1 LEAEAK
7 LRIQEDIRSGEL
19 GLIWSYILDYEN
31 GRNPFPDRSKHI
43 ADWRR
48 YAVDYVGGNDFV
60 VQLAAKMLRSGIK
73 PIDALHV
80 ACAIHGQ
87 AEFFIT
93 TDDGLLNAGAQLDE
107 ISVTE
112 PVGFIREVVDCL
124 PTAKSE

>member
-112 PVGFIREVVDCL
+112 PVGFIREVLD
-124 PTAKSE
+124 